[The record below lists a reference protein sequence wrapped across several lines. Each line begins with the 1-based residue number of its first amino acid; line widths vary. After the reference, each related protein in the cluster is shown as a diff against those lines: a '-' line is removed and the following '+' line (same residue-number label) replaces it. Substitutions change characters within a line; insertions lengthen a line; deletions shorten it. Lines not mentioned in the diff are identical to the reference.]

1 MLKNILRFFGKDELI
16 EKKILNSNK
25 NMKKSKK
32 NLDDIIVTLNG
43 DQTWFLKIEKEV
55 ATNVQ

>member
-43 DQTWFLKIEKEV
+43 DQTWFLKIEKEIQ
-55 ATNVQ
+55 TNVQ

>member
-32 NLDDIIVTLNG
+32 NLDDVIATLNG
-43 DQTWFLKIEKEV
+43 DKTWFLKIEKEV
-55 ATNVQ
+55 ATDD

>member
-32 NLDDIIVTLNG
+32 NLDDIIATLNG
-43 DQTWFLKIEKEV
+43 DQTWFLKIEKEIQ
-55 ATNVQ
+55 TNVQ